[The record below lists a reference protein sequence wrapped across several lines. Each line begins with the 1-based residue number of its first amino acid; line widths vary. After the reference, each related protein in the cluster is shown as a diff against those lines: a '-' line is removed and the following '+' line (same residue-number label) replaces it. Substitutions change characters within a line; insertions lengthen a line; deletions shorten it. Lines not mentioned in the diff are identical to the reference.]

1 MVPSGCTKQQSLP
14 VVQACPRGSH
24 SVSPTPVEP
33 SWTSDGCPAS
43 PSTEESVIESVRAV
57 EPSSSRAPASVP
69 VPERPPHANGKA
81 AVASSHA
88 VRCGALHMR
97 ASSHARPRAARE
109 RERYFGRV
117 GKPSTRTRC
126 RHARQLGADDDDA
139 EVRLHA
145 GRTLL
150 NSQGNEGAGARD
162 GAILRVFRSLRPARG
177 RGGRAIGSSEGARA
191 TFGVPNVPVW
201 TPNVTVGAS
210 HLPPGRPDVRFAVP
224 TAPDRVDPE
233 RSSATRDPA
242 GRVRERTEASG
253 SGNGSLPGARPVR
266 LEGRRA
272 APARRSSA
280 PARRRAAPEGERAR
294 PERRT
299 TRAIGRARRAA
310 PPDDPAGALA
320 WRAGGPAE
328 PDRRPSAARRSPGE
342 ADRHDDSPAPSGR
355 TASLD
360 VRRGAPGGW
369 RALEEQFFARGGH
382 FW

>member
-33 SWTSDGCPAS
+33 SGTSDGCPAS

-88 VRCGALHMR
+88 VRCGALHML
-97 ASSHARPRAARE
+97 ASSHARPRASRE
-109 RERYFGRV
+109 REE
-117 GKPSTRTRC
+117 S
-126 RHARQLGADDDDA
+126 
-139 EVRLHA
+139 
-145 GRTLL
+145 
-150 NSQGNEGAGARD
+150 
-162 GAILRVFRSLRPARG
+162 
-177 RGGRAIGSSEGARA
+177 
-191 TFGVPNVPVW
+191 PNVPVW